1 MRVRIPHHG
10 SACRCL
16 RGGLAGRDV
25 QVCAAVCGMW
35 SAALHAATRTP
46 RATPAL
52 CHNHHHHT
60 HTHTHT
66 HSPRSLPHNEF
77 FSSSL
82 RSDEYITSRYTYQT
96 TSVEHRGGKTVA
108 VPQSLKYELRTSRR
122 VPRLGLMLV
131 GWGGNNGSTT
141 TAGKSPAHTH
151 KRAHTCSPL
160 MLIRHT
166 HTDAKIHA
174 THSDMPKYS
183 QNTCHA
189 LRHAKIHVTRS
200 ESV

>member
-1 MRVRIPHHG
+1 MVQHADAFEVASPDVTY
-10 SACRCL
+10 RCAL
-16 RGGLAGRDV
+16 L
-25 QVCAAVCGMW
+25 CAACGRRHCTRPL
-35 SAALHAATRTP
+35 AHHAQRLPSVTT
-46 RATPAL
+46 TTTT
-52 CHNHHHHT
+52 HT

-66 HSPRSLPHNEF
+66 PRSLPHNEF